1 MIMSDPPIAN
11 LPDWKIIQSNPDKV
25 NDLVEGL
32 SGITDPEMGLS
43 IIQLGLVR
51 DIEMNSDYALI
62 TMILTTPYCPYGPSM
77 LENTRMK
84 VESILSIPTRINYGA
99 IAWEPG
105 MMDQELR
112 DDWGV
117 F

>member
-1 MIMSDPPIAN
+1 MSDQPITN
-11 LPDWKIIQSNPDKV
+11 LPDWKIIQSHPEIL
-25 NDLVEGL
+25 NDLIEGL

-51 DIEMNSDYALI
+51 DIEINPDHALI

-77 LENTRMK
+77 LEDTRK
-84 VESILSIPTRINYGA
+84 TVESILIIPTRINYGA
-99 IAWEPG
+99 IPWEPG
-105 MMDQELR
+105 MMEQELR
-112 DDWGV
+112 DDWGL

>member
-1 MIMSDPPIAN
+1 MAESVIPN
-11 LPDWKIIQSNPDKV
+11 LPDWKIIQTNPEKV
-25 NDLVEGL
+25 NDLIEGL

-51 DIEMNSDYALI
+51 DIELKPDNVLI

-77 LENTRMK
+77 LESTRKK
-84 VESILSIPTRINYGA
+84 VETILTIPTSINYGA
-99 IAWEPG
+99 ISWEPG
-105 MMDQELR
+105 MMENDLR
-112 DDWGV
+112 DDWGL

>member
-1 MIMSDPPIAN
+1 MADQTISN
-11 LPDWKIIQSNPDKV
+11 LPDWKINHSNPDKV

-32 SGITDPEMGLS
+32 SGISDPEIGLS

-51 DIEMNSDYALI
+51 DIEINPDHALI

-77 LENTRMK
+77 LEKTRSK
-84 VESILSIPTRINYGA
+84 VEEILSISTRINYGA
-99 IAWEPG
+99 IPWDPD

-112 DDWGV
+112 DDWGL